1 MSIILYVR
9 AKEQNGNLTFKQLV
23 STKVSIKAAGA
34 EQLYQVMRMIEGLG
48 NVLSPTY
55 TRTEVQWLPWCKKKT
70 SKVEEMFNHSIRVVN
85 CGETSRLRICRDGS
99 EM

>member
-9 AKEQNGNLTFKQLV
+9 TKEQNGNLTFKQLV

-55 TRTEVQWLPWCKKKT
+55 TQTEVQWFPGAKKKLQ
-70 SKVEEMFNHSIRVVN
+70 K
-85 CGETSRLRICRDGS
+85 LRKCSTIQFVL
-99 EM
+99 